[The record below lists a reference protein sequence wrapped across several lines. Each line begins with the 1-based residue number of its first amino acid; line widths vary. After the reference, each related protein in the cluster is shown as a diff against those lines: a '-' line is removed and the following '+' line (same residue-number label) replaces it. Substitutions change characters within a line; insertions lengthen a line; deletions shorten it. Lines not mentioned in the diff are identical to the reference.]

1 MKRKLLFIESN
12 TTGTGMLALQRTK
25 ELGYDPVLLTSEP
38 NRYEGL
44 RDQSCEIVVCDT
56 NDPEKLAETIPLHF
70 KREDIAGIT
79 TTSEYYIYTVA
90 LLAKRFGWRGNPP
103 IAMKTCRNKAA
114 VRALLRD
121 LPELYQPWFFT
132 VDHVQQLEEIK
143 QHIKFPCIVKPVDDS
158 GSNQVVK
165 CLSFT
170 ELHGQVKEIL
180 AVKRNV
186 RQQPT
191 AQVALIE
198 EYVEGPEYSVE
209 VFSYEGRHSI
219 IGITDKSIGGEPYCI
234 ETGHIFPSLASNRI
248 KTVVETGVL
257 SMLKKLDWRF
267 GPCHLEIKIV
277 DEKLFLVECNGR
289 LAGGM
294 IPELIRHAT
303 GMDVLKE
310 QLKAAVGLSPELG
323 GQPLQYAGIRF
334 LIPKEAGEIQEV
346 TGIEQLRQL
355 PGVKEVVCRAEPG
368 KLVQRVV
375 NAYGRLGY
383 IIAAAADGKELH
395 QLLSQMDNVEV
406 KMKERVSVAEF
417 SE

>member
-12 TTGTGMLALQRTK
+12 TTGTGMLALDKTK
-25 ELGYDPVLLTSEP
+25 ELGYDPVLLTNKPS
-38 NRYEGL
+38 RYEGL
-44 RDQSCEIVVCDT
+44 SDQSCEIVICDT
-56 NDPEKLAETIPLHF
+56 NDTEKLADTIQLRF
-70 KREDIAGIT
+70 TLEDIAGIT

-90 LLAKRFGWRGNPP
+90 LLAKRFGWRGNSPDTV
-103 IAMKTCRNKAA
+103 KTCRSKAA

-121 LPELYQPWFFT
+121 TPELYQPWFFT
-132 VDHVQQLEEIK
+132 VDNVQKLEEIK
-143 QHIKFPCIVKPVDDS
+143 QQIRFPCIVKPVDDS

-165 CLSFT
+165 CLSYE
-170 ELHGQVKEIL
+170 ELYQRVTDIL
-180 AVKRNV
+180 AVKENV
-186 RQQPT
+186 RRQP
-191 AQVALIE
+191 AAGVALIE

-219 IGITDKSIGGEPYCI
+219 IGITDKSIGGEPYFI
-234 ETGHIFPSLASNRI
+234 ETGHIFPSLSTDQI
-248 KTVVETGVL
+248 KTIVETGVL
-257 SMLKKLDWRF
+257 SLLEKLDWRF

-277 DEKLFLVECNGR
+277 NQKVFLVECNGR

-303 GMDVLKE
+303 GMDVLKD

-323 GQPLQYAGIRF
+323 RPPIQYAGIRF
-334 LIPKEAGEIQEV
+334 LIPQETGEIEEV
-346 TGIEQLRQL
+346 TGIEQLQQM

-368 KLVQRVV
+368 KLVDRIV

-383 IIAAAADGKELH
+383 IIAVEADASKLH
-395 QLLSQMDNVEV
+395 QLLNLIEKVEL
-406 KMKERVSVAEF
+406 KMKERVSVAKL